1 MRALTVYLTRRARM
15 PSTFAEC
22 HRLAQK
28 QALTGQSYYAA
39 WSKRCLLTARHCA
52 ATSLRSLSGI
62 AVALVMPSRRAR
74 SRGAKASLLLAAVAA
89 VDVRRRT
96 APVAPGLLARR
107 ALPGAI
113 DVRRRAAP
121 VAPRLLSRRA
131 LPGAFATAAVAAR
144 AARAGASD
152 LLDVC
157 PNCDQPVDALPLATI
172 RGKWE
177 LQASWT
183 EDGLQRTL
191 RGTVAFRSLGDPNR
205 GRCAFVADDGQIKGS
220 GSWAEKP
227 ARIRKGQ
234 FTWSARWRLKLSDGT
249 VLTFRGDTSTGAP
262 DDFMEVRRP
271 PSINDGEVL
280 VEEPVQRRVGA
291 FAATQVVSWQGSDSD
306 EARMEGNYGR
316 AR

>member
-1 MRALTVYLTRRARM
+1 
-15 PSTFAEC
+15 
-22 HRLAQK
+22 
-28 QALTGQSYYAA
+28 
-39 WSKRCLLTARHCA
+39 
-52 ATSLRSLSGI
+52 
-62 AVALVMPSRRAR
+62 MPSRRAK
-74 SRGAKASLLLAAVAA
+74 SRGYKAYIWLAAVAA

-96 APVAPGLLARR
+96 APVAPRLLARR
-107 ALPGAI
+107 ALPSAV
-113 DVRRRAAP
+113 DATRRAAP

-131 LPGAFATAAVAAR
+131 LPFAAMVPVAAR
-144 AARAGASD
+144 AVD

-157 PNCDQPVDALPLATI
+157 PNCDQPIDALPLATI
-172 RGKWE
+172 KGKWS
-177 LQASWT
+177 LDAQWT
-183 EDGLQRTL
+183 EDGLPRAL

-205 GRCAFVADDGQIKGS
+205 GRCSFVADDGGMKGS

-271 PSINDGEVL
+271 PAINDGEVL

-291 FAATQVVSWQGSDSD
+291 FTATQVVSWHGSDSD
-306 EARMEGNYGR
+306 EARLTGDYGR
-316 AR
+316 KPLR

>member
-1 MRALTVYLTRRARM
+1 
-15 PSTFAEC
+15 
-22 HRLAQK
+22 
-28 QALTGQSYYAA
+28 
-39 WSKRCLLTARHCA
+39 
-52 ATSLRSLSGI
+52 
-62 AVALVMPSRRAR
+62 MPSRRAR

-89 VDVRRRT
+89 VDVRRRA
-96 APVAPGLLARR
+96 APVAPRLLARR
-107 ALPGAI
+107 ALPAAI
-113 DVRRRAAP
+113 DVRRRTAP

-131 LPGAFATAAVAAR
+131 LPGVVAACTVAAR
-144 AARAGASD
+144 AAASD

-183 EDGLQRTL
+183 EDGLPRTL

-205 GRCAFVADDGQIKGS
+205 GRCSFSSDTLTGA

-234 FTWSARWRLKLSDGT
+234 FTWSARWRLRLSDGT

-262 DDFMEVRRP
+262 DDFLESRRP
-271 PSINDGEVL
+271 PAINDGEVL
-280 VEEPVQRRVGA
+280 VEDRRVGG
-291 FAATQVVSWQGSDSD
+291 FAATQVVSWQGSDSE
-306 EARMEGNYGR
+306 EARMTGDYGR
-316 AR
+316 KPLR

>member
-1 MRALTVYLTRRARM
+1 
-15 PSTFAEC
+15 
-22 HRLAQK
+22 
-28 QALTGQSYYAA
+28 
-39 WSKRCLLTARHCA
+39 
-52 ATSLRSLSGI
+52 
-62 AVALVMPSRRAR
+62 MPSRRAR
-74 SRGAKASLLLAAVAA
+74 CRGYKACIWLAAVAA

-96 APVAPGLLARR
+96 APVAPRLLTRR
-107 ALPGAI
+107 ALPFAAI
-113 DVRRRAAP
+113 FP
-121 VAPRLLSRRA
+121 
-131 LPGAFATAAVAAR
+131 VAAR
-144 AARAGASD
+144 AVD

-157 PNCDQPVDALPLATI
+157 PNCDQPIDALPLATI
-172 RGKWE
+172 KGKWS
-177 LQASWT
+177 LDAQWA
-183 EDGLQRTL
+183 EDGLPRTL

-205 GRCAFVADDGQIKGS
+205 GRCSFSSDTLTGS

-234 FTWSARWRLKLSDGT
+234 FTWNARWRLRLSDGT

-280 VEEPVQRRVGA
+280 IEEPVQRRVGA
-291 FAATQVVSWQGSDSD
+291 FTATQVVSWQGSDSE

>member
-1 MRALTVYLTRRARM
+1 
-15 PSTFAEC
+15 
-22 HRLAQK
+22 
-28 QALTGQSYYAA
+28 
-39 WSKRCLLTARHCA
+39 
-52 ATSLRSLSGI
+52 
-62 AVALVMPSRRAR
+62 MPSRRAR

-96 APVAPGLLARR
+96 APVAPRLLARR

-121 VAPRLLSRRA
+121 VAPRLLARRA
-131 LPGAFATAAVAAR
+131 LPFAAMVPVAAR
-144 AARAGASD
+144 AVD

-172 RGKWE
+172 RGKWS
-177 LQASWT
+177 LDAQWA
-183 EDGLQRTL
+183 EDGLPRAL

-205 GRCAFVADDGQIKGS
+205 GRCSFSSDTLTGS

-234 FTWSARWRLKLSDGT
+234 FTWNARWRLRLSDGT

-280 VEEPVQRRVGA
+280 IEEPVQRRVGA
-291 FAATQVVSWQGSDSD
+291 FTATQVVSWQATDD
-306 EARMEGNYGR
+306 VDARMIGNYGR
-316 AR
+316 APLR

>member
-1 MRALTVYLTRRARM
+1 
-15 PSTFAEC
+15 
-22 HRLAQK
+22 
-28 QALTGQSYYAA
+28 
-39 WSKRCLLTARHCA
+39 
-52 ATSLRSLSGI
+52 
-62 AVALVMPSRRAR
+62 MPSRRAR
-74 SRGAKASLLLAAVAA
+74 CRGYKACIWLAAVAA
-89 VDVRRRT
+89 VDVRRGT
-96 APVAPGLLARR
+96 AP
-107 ALPGAI
+107 I
-113 DVRRRAAP
+113 T
-121 VAPRLLSRRA
+121 PRLLSRRA
-131 LPGAFATAAVAAR
+131 LPGAVAAC
-144 AARAGASD
+144 ALAGRAGASD

-172 RGKWE
+172 RGKWG
-177 LQASWT
+177 LDAQWT
-183 EDGLQRTL
+183 EDGQPRAL

-205 GRCAFVADDGQIKGS
+205 GRCSFVADDGGMKGS

-234 FTWSARWRLKLSDGT
+234 FTWNARWRLRLSDGT

-291 FAATQVVSWQGSDSD
+291 FTATQVVSWQGSDSE

>member
-1 MRALTVYLTRRARM
+1 
-15 PSTFAEC
+15 
-22 HRLAQK
+22 
-28 QALTGQSYYAA
+28 
-39 WSKRCLLTARHCA
+39 
-52 ATSLRSLSGI
+52 
-62 AVALVMPSRRAR
+62 MPSRRAR
-74 SRGAKASLLLAAVAA
+74 SCGAKASLWLAAVAA
-89 VDVRRRT
+89 VDVRRGT
-96 APVAPGLLARR
+96 PPVAPGLLARH
-107 ALPGAI
+107 ALPAAI
-113 DVRRRAAP
+113 DVRRRTAP
-121 VAPRLLSRRA
+121 VAPRLLARRA
-131 LPGAFATAAVAAR
+131 LPFAAMVPVAAR
-144 AARAGASD
+144 AVD

-157 PNCDQPVDALPLATI
+157 PNCDQPIDALPLATI
-172 RGKWE
+172 KGKWS
-177 LQASWT
+177 LDAQWT
-183 EDGLQRTL
+183 EDGLPRAL

-234 FTWSARWRLKLSDGT
+234 FTWNARWRLRLSDGT

-280 VEEPVQRRVGA
+280 IEEPVQRRVGA
-291 FAATQVVSWQGSDSD
+291 FTATQVVSWQATDSE

>member
-1 MRALTVYLTRRARM
+1 
-15 PSTFAEC
+15 
-22 HRLAQK
+22 
-28 QALTGQSYYAA
+28 
-39 WSKRCLLTARHCA
+39 
-52 ATSLRSLSGI
+52 
-62 AVALVMPSRRAR
+62 MPSRRAR
-74 SRGAKASLLLAAVAA
+74 SRGYKASLLLAAVAA
-89 VDVRRRT
+89 VDARRRT
-96 APVAPGLLARR
+96 APVAPRLLARR

-157 PNCDQPVDALPLATI
+157 PNCDQPIDALPLATI
-172 RGKWE
+172 RGKWS
-177 LQASWT
+177 LDAQWT
-183 EDGLQRTL
+183 EDGLPREL

-205 GRCAFVADDGQIKGS
+205 GRCSFSSDTLTGS

-234 FTWSARWRLKLSDGT
+234 FTWNARWRLRLSDGT

-280 VEEPVQRRVGA
+280 IEEPVQRRVGA
-291 FAATQVVSWQGSDSD
+291 FTATQVVSWQATDD
-306 EARMEGNYGR
+306 VDARMIGNYGR
-316 AR
+316 APLR

>member
-1 MRALTVYLTRRARM
+1 
-15 PSTFAEC
+15 
-22 HRLAQK
+22 
-28 QALTGQSYYAA
+28 
-39 WSKRCLLTARHCA
+39 
-52 ATSLRSLSGI
+52 
-62 AVALVMPSRRAR
+62 
-74 SRGAKASLLLAAVAA
+74 LLAAVAA

-96 APVAPGLLARR
+96 APVAPRLLARR

-157 PNCDQPVDALPLATI
+157 PNCDQPIDALPLATI

-183 EDGLQRTL
+183 EDGLPRAL

-205 GRCAFVADDGQIKGS
+205 GRCSFVADDGQIKGS

-234 FTWSARWRLKLSDGT
+234 FTWNARWRLRLSDGT

-271 PSINDGEVL
+271 PSINEGEVL
-280 VEEPVQRRVGA
+280 IEEPVQRRVGS
-291 FAATQVVSWQGSDSD
+291 FAATQVVSWQGSDSE

>member
-1 MRALTVYLTRRARM
+1 
-15 PSTFAEC
+15 
-22 HRLAQK
+22 
-28 QALTGQSYYAA
+28 
-39 WSKRCLLTARHCA
+39 
-52 ATSLRSLSGI
+52 
-62 AVALVMPSRRAR
+62 MPSRRAR

-121 VAPRLLSRRA
+121 RLLSRRA

-157 PNCDQPVDALPLATI
+157 PTCDQPIDALPLATI
-172 RGKWE
+172 RGKWS
-177 LQASWT
+177 LDAQWA
-183 EDGLQRTL
+183 EDGLPRTL

-205 GRCAFVADDGQIKGS
+205 GRCTFSSDTLTGS

-234 FTWSARWRLKLSDGT
+234 FTWSARWRLRLSDGT
-249 VLTFRGDTSTGAP
+249 VLAFRGDTSTGAP

-271 PSINDGEVL
+271 PSINEGEVL
-280 VEEPVQRRVGA
+280 IEEPVQRRVGA
-291 FAATQVVSWQGSDSD
+291 FTATQVVSWQGSDSE
-306 EARMEGNYGR
+306 EARLTGDYGR
-316 AR
+316 KPLR

>member
-1 MRALTVYLTRRARM
+1 
-15 PSTFAEC
+15 
-22 HRLAQK
+22 
-28 QALTGQSYYAA
+28 
-39 WSKRCLLTARHCA
+39 
-52 ATSLRSLSGI
+52 
-62 AVALVMPSRRAR
+62 MPSRRAR

-96 APVAPGLLARR
+96 APVAPRLLARR

-131 LPGAFATAAVAAR
+131 LPGAIAACVVAG
-144 AARAGASD
+144 RAGASD

-172 RGKWE
+172 RGKWG
-177 LQASWT
+177 LDAQWT
-183 EDGLQRTL
+183 EDGQPRAL

-205 GRCAFVADDGQIKGS
+205 GRCSFVADDGQIKGS

-234 FTWSARWRLKLSDGT
+234 FTWNARWRLRLSDGT

-280 VEEPVQRRVGA
+280 IEEPVQRRVGA
-291 FAATQVVSWQGSDSD
+291 FTATQVVSWQGSDSE

>member
-1 MRALTVYLTRRARM
+1 MPSSRRRARTTLFVA
-15 PSTFAEC
+15 S
-22 HRLAQK
+22 
-28 QALTGQSYYAA
+28 
-39 WSKRCLLTARHCA
+39 
-52 ATSLRSLSGI
+52 I
-62 AVALVMPSRRAR
+62 A
-74 SRGAKASLLLAAVAA
+74 AA
-89 VDVRRRT
+89 VDVRRCTR
-96 APVAPGLLARR
+96 PRH
-107 ALPGAI
+107 
-113 DVRRRAAP
+113 
-121 VAPRLLSRRA
+121 APRLLSRRA

-144 AARAGASD
+144 AARAAASD

-172 RGKWE
+172 RGKWS
-177 LQASWT
+177 LDAQWA
-183 EDGLQRTL
+183 EDGLPRAL

-271 PSINDGEVL
+271 PAINDGEVL

-291 FAATQVVSWQGSDSD
+291 FTATQVVSWQGSDSD
-306 EARMEGNYGR
+306 EARLTGDYGR
-316 AR
+316 KPLR

>member
-1 MRALTVYLTRRARM
+1 
-15 PSTFAEC
+15 
-22 HRLAQK
+22 
-28 QALTGQSYYAA
+28 
-39 WSKRCLLTARHCA
+39 
-52 ATSLRSLSGI
+52 
-62 AVALVMPSRRAR
+62 MPSRRAR

-96 APVAPGLLARR
+96 APVAPRLLARQALPAAIDVRRRKAPVAPRLLARR
-107 ALPGAI
+107 ALPGA
-113 DVRRRAAP
+113 
-121 VAPRLLSRRA
+121 
-131 LPGAFATAAVAAR
+131 VAAIAFP
-144 AARAGASD
+144 AAASD

-157 PNCDQPVDALPLATI
+157 PNCDQPIDALPLATI

-205 GRCAFVADDGQIKGS
+205 GRCSFVADDGGIKGS

-234 FTWSARWRLKLSDGT
+234 FTWNARWRLRLSDGT

-280 VEEPVQRRVGA
+280 IEEPVQRRVGA
-291 FAATQVVSWQGSDSD
+291 FTATQVVSWQGSDSE

>member
-1 MRALTVYLTRRARM
+1 MPLSRRRA
-15 PSTFAEC
+15 PKLWLVAS
-22 HRLAQK
+22 
-28 QALTGQSYYAA
+28 
-39 WSKRCLLTARHCA
+39 
-52 ATSLRSLSGI
+52 I
-62 AVALVMPSRRAR
+62 A
-74 SRGAKASLLLAAVAA
+74 AA
-89 VDVRRRT
+89 VDVRRCTRAQT
-96 APVAPGLLARR
+96 APWLLARR
-107 ALPGAI
+107 ALPGA
-113 DVRRRAAP
+113 
-121 VAPRLLSRRA
+121 
-131 LPGAFATAAVAAR
+131 FTTAAVAAR

-172 RGKWE
+172 RGKWS
-177 LQASWT
+177 LDAQWA